1 MNFSFNFKPV
11 RVKHKE
17 NVTSIF
23 QKAVIGKVI
32 EECIDETFFYFVLV
46 GEIKYPI
53 SSDSYVT
60 KKKKIVYFK
69 EKNNKWGSIIRLLKE
84 DRVQMPP
91 AYLPFRPGYE
101 VVGDIITENLK
112 HVFKIKGC
120 YKPNSAQK
128 AEILKEIE
136 NEEECQV

>member
-1 MNFSFNFKPV
+1 MNFSFKPV
-11 RVKHKE
+11 NIKHKE
-17 NVTSIF
+17 SVSSIF
-23 QKAVIGKVI
+23 KKAVTGKVI
-32 EECIDETFFYFVLV
+32 EKCIDGTFFYFVLD

-53 SSDSYVT
+53 SKDSYIT
-60 KKKKIVYFK
+60 KKKKIVYFRD
-69 EKNNKWGSIIRLLKE
+69 NNRWGCIIRLIKE

-91 AYLPFRPGYE
+91 VYLPFRPGYE

-120 YKPNSAQK
+120 YKPNSSQK

-136 NEEECQV
+136 NEECQI